1 MEVVELRLR
10 DSVGCVTSSFPSSSL
25 RLLGGRRYQRQRCPP
40 RRVHGGS
47 EDRWSSYSEG
57 RLQGRCDMLRGRET
71 EKESKRAS
79 ERARERDLL
88 NE

>member
-47 EDRWSSYSEG
+47 KDRWSSYSEG
-57 RLQGRCDMLRGRET
+57 RLQGRCEKGERERKR
-71 EKESKRAS
+71 ERAS